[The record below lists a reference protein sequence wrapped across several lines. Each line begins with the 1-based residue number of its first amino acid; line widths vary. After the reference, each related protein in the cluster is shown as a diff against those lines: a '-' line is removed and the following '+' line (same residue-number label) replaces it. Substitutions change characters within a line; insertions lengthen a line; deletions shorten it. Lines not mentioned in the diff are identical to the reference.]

1 MSVKV
6 ESNRRIQDFFCIMGN
21 HNEYNMEQLIH
32 KLNELRYKIID
43 EDLKGRKRQQVL
55 FEIEDIE
62 EEIKER
68 QEY

>member
-1 MSVKV
+1 M
-6 ESNRRIQDFFCIMGN
+6 NY
-21 HNEYNMEQLIH
+21 NEYNMEQLIH
-32 KLNELRYKIID
+32 KLNELRYKIIE

-62 EEIKER
+62 QEIKER

>member
-1 MSVKV
+1 M
-6 ESNRRIQDFFCIMGN
+6 NYR
-21 HNEYNMEQLIH
+21 EYTLEHLIH
-32 KLNELRYKIID
+32 KLNELRYKIIN
-43 EDLKGRKRQQVL
+43 EGLKGKAKQQVL

>member
-1 MSVKV
+1 M
-6 ESNRRIQDFFCIMGN
+6 NYR
-21 HNEYNMEQLIH
+21 EYTLEHLIH
-32 KLNELRYKIID
+32 KLNELRYKIIE

-55 FEIEDIE
+55 FDIEDIE

>member
-1 MSVKV
+1 M
-6 ESNRRIQDFFCIMGN
+6 N

-32 KLNELRYKIID
+32 KLNELRYKIIN
-43 EDLKGRKRQQVL
+43 EGLKGKEKQQVL
-55 FEIEDIE
+55 FQIEDIE